1 VGCGGVVVGARGV
14 GVEHLAGEACEGGG
28 GAAGF
33 DGGGGIE
40 DALVEVAGGAFLV
53 LAGGDAL
60 VALLEEFEGVEGV
73 DDDGVFGEGEEL
85 GGSEAVL
92 GDEVFDAEV
101 EFEEVC
107 EECLVGWR
115 GGAHAQ

>member
-1 VGCGGVVVGARGV
+1 VDHLGG
-14 GVEHLAGEACEGGG
+14 EAGERGGC
-28 GAAGF
+28 AAGF

-73 DDDGVFGEGEEL
+73 DDDGVLGEGEEL
-85 GGSEAVL
+85 GGGEFVP
-92 GDEVFDAEV
+92 GDEVLDAEV
-101 EFEEVC
+101 EFEEVG
-107 EECLVGWR
+107 EEGGVRWR
-115 GGAHAQ
+115 GGAHAE

>member
-1 VGCGGVVVGARGV
+1 MEGGVVGGAGGF
-14 GVEHLAGEACEGGG
+14 GVEHLAGEAGEGGG
-28 GAAGF
+28 GAACF

-60 VALLEEFEGVEGV
+60 VALLEAFEGVEGV

-85 GGSEAVL
+85 GGGEFVL

-101 EFEEVC
+101 EFEEVG
-107 EECLVGWR
+107 EESGVRWR
-115 GGAHAQ
+115 VGAHAE